1 MITKKVNDTKM
12 NVSQKSFKLILA
24 GNTNV
29 PAMINAI
36 IAATVQARID
46 TKNRDTENPDL
57 TFRQVHIFHTEQS
70 LQALTSSTS
79 WQDALTYYNISST
92 SLVHHVAKIE
102 DPNDEKFRD
111 IVEQLRTIVNPIDNA
126 HSYIDLT
133 NGISSLKSILAV
145 FAYVLDIKNIY
156 SLEIDFSKDD
166 PTTRKKQAG
175 LFYHELEKEG
185 VKIQYRNFPPIRE
198 FDTFGK
204 LNYTEV
210 LRHRSIIDEL
220 VSSLTNLLPSGLDLE
235 HLRESLLSGVHS
247 RLLGEVTEESYSH
260 RHSVFASSAGIEEVA
275 NIILTI
281 VKTAELE
288 KKTLGDKLEEVRDV
302 FAKNPKY
309 FVNLKTLEHLTKLI
323 TSVRNDIAHPSQENG
338 YSKEITA
345 IQSRL
350 SSQLAFAFLQFTTKS
365 LGAFLDQNGQLVN
378 IQTLEITVEEDE
390 TIFYFGFD
398 GDSTGDYLD
407 RAFGKSSEDEVR
419 TRSKTVKGAI
429 DALKNL
435 IRKETKDNNSVIFAE
450 GDNLLFKS
458 RYKVSLL
465 NELKRIYK
473 DKTGLTGSIGYGKT
487 LPEVALAMRLSKAKG
502 GDSIMGIGLRDSQ
515 EASNAELTAD

>member
-1 MITKKVNDTKM
+1 M

-29 PAMINAI
+29 PATINAI
-36 IAATVQARID
+36 IAATLQAR
-46 TKNRDTENPDL
+46 RDTENPDL

-70 LQALTSSTS
+70 LQSLTASTTS
-79 WQDALTYYNISST
+79 WQDALRCDNISST

-102 DPNDEKFRD
+102 ESNDEKFRD
-111 IVEQLRTIVNPIDNA
+111 LVEQLRTIVNPIDNA

-175 LFYHELEKEG
+175 LFYRELEKEG
-185 VKIQYRNFPPIRE
+185 VEIQYRNFPPIRE

-220 VSSLTNLLPSGLDLE
+220 VSSLTHLLPLGLDLE
-235 HLRESLLSGVHS
+235 HLRESLLSGVNS
-247 RLLGEVTEESYSH
+247 RLLGEVNEESYYSH
-260 RHSVFASSAGIEEVA
+260 RHSIFASSAGSEEVA

-288 KKTLGDKLEEVRDV
+288 NKTLGVKLREVRDV
-302 FAKNPKY
+302 FANNPKY
-309 FVNLKTLEHLTKLI
+309 FVNTETLKHLTQLI
-323 TSVRNDIAHPSQENG
+323 TSVRNDTAHPSQQNG
-338 YSKEITA
+338 YSKEIIA

-350 SSQLAFAFLQFTTKS
+350 SSQLALTFLQFTTKT
-365 LGAFLDQNGQLVN
+365 LGAFLDQNGQIVN
-378 IQTLEITVEEDE
+378 IETLKTTVEEDE

-398 GDSTGDYLD
+398 GDATGDYLD
-407 RAFGKSSEDEVR
+407 MAFWQSSEAEVR
-419 TRSKTVKGAI
+419 KRSQTVKRAI
-429 DALKNL
+429 EALKKH
-435 IRKETKDNNSVIFAE
+435 ICQETDDKKSVIFAE

-458 RYKVSLL
+458 HYKVSLL
-465 NELKRIYK
+465 NELKKIYK

-502 GDSIMGIGLRDSQ
+502 GGSIMGISLRDSG
-515 EASNAELTAD
+515 EASNAELSVD